1 MAKIYNINLQRVEND
16 LYELAKIGY
25 NPEDKGIYRPGLTE
39 ADMEGRRWLM
49 KKFRENGMT
58 ARMDG
63 AGNVIGR
70 LGDPDKPAVVIG
82 SHTDSVPSGGMFD
95 GTLGVIGGL
104 ECVRIIN
111 EQNIALNHPIE
122 VIATSEEEGRFGGM
136 FGAQAIVGD
145 LTPSW
150 IETARSADGEYL
162 IDALRN
168 FDLHPHDA
176 LHARRESASMLTYLE
191 LHIEQGPVLDLEK
204 IPIGVVEGISGVF
217 KWMVRLIGKADHAGT
232 APMHM
237 RSDAFM
243 GLADFGHEIYRIIDE
258 EGSDKSRLTVGKV
271 DLKPGFAHTI
281 PGEVDF
287 TLVGRDIDEDVMR
300 QLAAACR
307 RVLSAIARKHRLMF
321 EYEERSWLSPQDCH
335 PDVISAFEKSTKKL
349 GYDYKK
355 MPSGAGH
362 DVQFFA
368 KITPSGMIFVPS
380 VGGVSHAP
388 DEWTHWQDVE
398 KGINV
403 LLNTAVDIAQQE
415 TPFSL

>member
-111 EQNIALNHPIE
+111 EQNISLKHPLE

-145 LTPSW
+145 LTPS
-150 IETARSADGEYL
+150 
-162 IDALRN
+162 
-168 FDLHPHDA
+168 
-176 LHARRESASMLTYLE
+176 
-191 LHIEQGPVLDLEK
+191 
-204 IPIGVVEGISGVF
+204 
-217 KWMVRLIGKADHAGT
+217 
-232 APMHM
+232 
-237 RSDAFM
+237 
-243 GLADFGHEIYRIIDE
+243 
-258 EGSDKSRLTVGKV
+258 
-271 DLKPGFAHTI
+271 
-281 PGEVDF
+281 
-287 TLVGRDIDEDVMR
+287 
-300 QLAAACR
+300 
-307 RVLSAIARKHRLMF
+307 
-321 EYEERSWLSPQDCH
+321 
-335 PDVISAFEKSTKKL
+335 
-349 GYDYKK
+349 
-355 MPSGAGH
+355 
-362 DVQFFA
+362 
-368 KITPSGMIFVPS
+368 
-380 VGGVSHAP
+380 
-388 DEWTHWQDVE
+388 
-398 KGINV
+398 
-403 LLNTAVDIAQQE
+403 
-415 TPFSL
+415 